1 MPPGTGDYFCWYC
14 FFSLFLPES
23 EGDVFEFAFVGA
35 AVEALVGGWFL
46 QGTQVPDERADLD
59 VVEVLFV
66 DGRGDDRLAAIPGDF
81 ELGVLFVDV
90 LRQQIDTLRIAVA
103 THEGDTGNVVAELF
117 YEGIDG
123 IGIERQA
130 NVFPEIMAMTPGT
143 VTRAIRDVNCQCH
156 FVGYL
161 LEYYARVDVL

>member
-1 MPPGTGDYFCWYC
+1 MLDEGTN
-14 FFSLFLPES
+14 
-23 EGDVFEFAFVGA
+23 
-35 AVEALVGGWFL
+35 
-46 QGTQVPDERADLD
+46 LD
-59 VVEVLFV
+59 IVEVLFV
-66 DGRGDDRLAAIPGDF
+66 DSRGDNRLAAIPSNF

-103 THEGDTGNVVAELF
+103 THEGDTGNVVAVLF

-123 IGIERQA
+123 IGIEGEA
-130 NVFPEIMAMTPGT
+130 NILPEIMAMTPRT

>member
-1 MPPGTGDYFCWYC
+1 MAN
-14 FFSLFLPES
+14 LFLPKA
-23 EGDVFEFAFVGA
+23 GGNILKLALLIPA
-35 AVEALVGGWFL
+35 IQALVGCRTFQWPQML
-46 QGTQVPDERADLD
+46 DERADLD

-90 LRQQIDTLRIAVA
+90 LRQQVDTLRIAVA
-103 THEGDTGNVVAELF
+103 THEGDTGNVVAVLF

-130 NVFPEIMAMTPGT
+130 NILPEIMAMTPGT